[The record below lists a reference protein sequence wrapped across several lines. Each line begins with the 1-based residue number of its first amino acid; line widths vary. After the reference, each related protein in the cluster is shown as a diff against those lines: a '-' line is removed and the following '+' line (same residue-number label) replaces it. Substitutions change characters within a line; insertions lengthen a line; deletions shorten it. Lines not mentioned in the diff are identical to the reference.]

1 MKDVIITRII
11 ELVFTVLS
19 AVITIVLLPAITT
32 WLKSK
37 TQNAKIQAVITDISN
52 AVTVCV
58 DHAEQTIVTALKEK
72 NEWTSETQTDVLDT
86 VVNNV
91 VDILLDSTKQTIAEN
106 GIDLENMIAQRV
118 EAYIQSKKAISEVG
132 EKK

>member
-1 MKDVIITRII
+1 MKDVIITRVI
-11 ELVFTVLS
+11 ELIFTVLS

-37 TQNAKIQAVITDISN
+37 TQNAKIQAVITDISA
-52 AVTVCV
+52 AVATCV
-58 DHAEQTIVTALKEK
+58 DHAEQTMVTALKEK

-91 VDILLDSTKQTIAEN
+91 VDILLESTKQTIADN

>member
-118 EAYIQSKKAISEVG
+118 EAYIQSKKTTSEVG
-132 EKK
+132 EDK